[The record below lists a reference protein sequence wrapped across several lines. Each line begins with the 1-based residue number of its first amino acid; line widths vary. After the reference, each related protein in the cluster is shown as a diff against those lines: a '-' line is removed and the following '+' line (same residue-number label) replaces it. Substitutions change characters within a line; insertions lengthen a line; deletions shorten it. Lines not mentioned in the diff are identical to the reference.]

1 MDILT
6 FLQDDKAQFAWLE
19 KERLA
24 MESAGEYFSWWPHGD
39 VKGFGAVVTGHL
51 RSMELHLMPN
61 GEVTRHLEE
70 FDPAKTEFIT
80 LISDELTPGTL
91 QDLESIY
98 ADLRDRT
105 LAGS

>member
-1 MDILT
+1 
-6 FLQDDKAQFAWLE
+6 
-19 KERLA
+19 
-24 MESAGEYFSWWPHGD
+24 MESAGEYFSWWPHGE

-70 FDPAKTEFIT
+70 FDPATTEFVI
-80 LISDELTPGTL
+80 LISDEVTPSTL
-91 QDLESIY
+91 QDLETIY